1 MNITQTK
8 MFHTDKLD
16 LSKKNNSLK
25 DVLSQRCSNF
35 LSERRNVTKFPEAPS
50 GRIGDP
56 FIIYMKNRHLQA
68 QTQREKGKS
77 MKLALLREKVSM
89 AASSS

>member
-1 MNITQTK
+1 M
-8 MFHTDKLD
+8 
-16 LSKKNNSLK
+16 
-25 DVLSQRCSNF
+25 
-35 LSERRNVTKFPEAPS
+35 TKFPEAPT

-56 FIIYMKNRHLQA
+56 FIIYMKNRHSQA
-68 QTQREKGKS
+68 QTRREKGKS